1 MAQLVEQR
9 IRNAWVA
16 GSSPAIGS
24 HTLFR
29 SQNHILA
36 LFCGIF
42 VQAECRRIDSYAEAQ
57 PKIRLTQLS
66 GISSVGRAL
75 ASQAEGRGFESRIPL
90 KIPHKHNKNTP

>member
-24 HTLFR
+24 FGQGE
-29 SQNHILA
+29 S
-36 LFCGIF
+36 
-42 VQAECRRIDSYAEAQ
+42 ESSDSFAF
-57 PKIRLTQLS
+57 IS
-66 GISSVGRAL
+66 VGGISSVGRAL

-90 KIPHKHNKNTP
+90 MPLSPYGMFSTSFSVKNTHTFAYSNNNMYICIQIT